1 MLNCLGACI
10 ASLDERIV
18 TAEEVGE
25 LQLQQHLPDC
35 VSLYARAGNLEG
47 VGEVRVRDLVK
58 NALRMRPTRI
68 LVGEVR
74 GGESLDMIL
83 CMNTGHDGSLTTV
96 HGNSPRDALERLTT
110 LAMMAEERLSYEAL
124 SRMVARTIDLG
135 RAAAFRCPHQA
146 AAHAIHL

>member
-1 MLNCLGACI
+1 
-10 ASLDERIV
+10 
-18 TAEEVGE
+18 
-25 LQLQQHLPDC
+25 
-35 VSLYARAGNLEG
+35 
-47 VGEVRVRDLVK
+47 
-58 NALRMRPTRI
+58 RMRPTRI